1 MRKRIIRSAIL
12 GVVSAALVGGLV
24 PQAGAVNIG
33 NEGCTPG
40 YWKTHQDNWEEYLPT
55 DTLGDHET
63 LDARE
68 WVIPDELAA
77 YRDVTF
83 ADALSLKGGAG
94 LTGAAEILFR
104 ATVAAYL
111 NAAHEGLGYPYR
123 RFTSPFNILSE
134 LNAALASLDRAT
146 MLKLART
153 LDKANNLGCPLS

>member
-1 MRKRIIRSAIL
+1 MRKLLRGLVL
-12 GVVSAALVGGLV
+12 GAVSAALVGGMM

-40 YWKTHQDNWEEYLPT
+40 YWKNHQDNWEEYKPT

-63 LDARE
+63 EPARE
-68 WVIPDELAA
+68 WVIPSQLASFKG
-77 YRDVTF
+77 VTF
-83 ADALSLKGGAG
+83 ADALAGGGGSG
-94 LTGAAEILFR
+94 LDGAARILFR

-123 RFTSPFNILSE
+123 RFTSPFNILSQ

-146 MLKLART
+146 MLKLATT
-153 LDKANNLGCPLS
+153 LDNANNLGCPLS